1 MFYSHQL
8 LARKAPL
15 GQIWM
20 AATLHAKINRK
31 KLNKLN
37 IIRICE
43 EILNPSVPMA
53 LRLSGILMGGVV
65 IVYERKVKL
74 LYDDVT
80 RLLVEINEAWKV
92 KVAPDPTVLPK
103 GKSQARKEAVTLP
116 ENQETDMGEIEQSL
130 NYSNAATTTMG
141 FQETAYFTMRLDNVD
156 EPYVNHD
163 TGEGD
168 ASHHLHQADADNI
181 TLFERFDSYQVDTDA
196 YNRFERFDI
205 EGDEETQVN
214 FTSADHMDIPTTLIP
229 SPNEQDEAQRDMGV
243 DMLHAEENQDHHPEF
258 QVNQQS
264 SECKRARQDQQKERV
279 IKRKTKRQAAI
290 TVDYEQ
296 TIIPGH
302 VYQSWLQNASDIVS
316 RRGRKRK
323 ARMGI
328 MSTSKISNLMELP
341 PTVLIDDNGNREIY
355 YPAPLLELWNK
366 STRPPHESPSERTSA
381 PLPPEPSISSLPD
394 RTFDDAHSGAGSQ
407 SLGTSIEKLRTNVV
421 NDGLSMDILL
431 EELKANLGNNGV
443 RMTEANMATPRNSGD
458 GVGSIPGSGSGH
470 GIPPHY
476 FEVNLGRSN
485 KKGPHSSSRHSG
497 GSLETVAEEDPWQF
511 ADPNFELSRLSE
523 NGPTPDQELLVET
536 GPTQTQHLIVGQPVD
551 KIADSIRMQMKSHFE
566 TPGAPQVE
574 SLNNLAAGMNTKAA
588 ALLFYQT
595 CVLASR
601 DFLRVEQKMPY
612 GDILISKGAKMH

>member
-1 MFYSHQL
+1 
-8 LARKAPL
+8 
-15 GQIWM
+15 M
-20 AATLHAKINRK
+20 AATMHAKINRK

-116 ENQETDMGEIEQSL
+116 ENQETDVGEIEQSL
-130 NYSNAATTTMG
+130 NYSSAATTTMG
-141 FQETAYFTMRLDNVD
+141 FQQTAYFTMRLDNVD
-156 EPYVNHD
+156 EPFVNND
-163 TGEGD
+163 TREGD

-181 TLFERFDSYQVDTDA
+181 TLFERFDSYQADADA

-229 SPNEQDEAQRDMGV
+229 SPHEQDEAQR
-243 DMLHAEENQDHHPEF
+243 AEENQDHHPEF

-264 SECKRARQDQQKERV
+264 NECKGARQDQQKQRP
-279 IKRKTKRQAAI
+279 IKRKTRRQATT

-328 MSTSKISNLMELP
+328 MSTKKISNLMELP

-355 YPAPLLELWNK
+355 YPAPLLELWTK
-366 STRPPHESPSERTSA
+366 STQPPHDSPSEERTSA
-381 PLPPEPSISSLPD
+381 QLPPEPSKSSPPD
-394 RTFDDAHSGAGSQ
+394 RVNYQDPAGYTFDDVHSGVGSQ
-407 SLGTSIEKLRTNVV
+407 SLGTSMEKMRTNVV
-421 NDGLSMDILL
+421 NDELSMDILM
-431 EELKANLGNNGV
+431 EELKASLRNNGV

-458 GVGSIPGSGSGH
+458 GVGSIPSSGSGH

-476 FEVNLGRSN
+476 LEVNLGRSS
-485 KKGPHSSSRHSG
+485 KKGRHSSSRHSG
-497 GSLETVAEEDPWQF
+497 SSLETVVEEDPWRF

-536 GPTQTQHLIVGQPVD
+536 EPTQTQHHVVGQPVD
-551 KIADSIRMQMKSHFE
+551 KIADSIRMQMKTHFE

-601 DFLRVEQKMPY
+601 DFLKVEQKVPY

>member
-116 ENQETDMGEIEQSL
+116 ENQETDMGENEQSL
-130 NYSNAATTTMG
+130 NYSNAATTTIVMG
-141 FQETAYFTMRLDNVD
+141 FASDALCMLQNPYDCGCIAISIYYSNIMSLSGLTMWMNRMLTMILGR
-156 EPYVNHD
+156 EMHP
-163 TGEGD
+163 
-168 ASHHLHQADADNI
+168 I
-181 TLFERFDSYQVDTDA
+181 TCIKVDTDA

-214 FTSADHMDIPTTLIP
+214 FTSADHMDIPTTPIP

-243 DMLHAEENQDHHPEF
+243 DMLYAEENQDHHPQF
-258 QVNQQS
+258 QVNQQP
-264 SECKRARQDQQKERV
+264 SECKRARQDQQKQRL
-279 IKRKTKRQAAI
+279 IKRKTKRQATI

-302 VYQSWLQNASDIVS
+302 EYQSWLHNVSDIVS

-366 STRPPHESPSERTSA
+366 STRPPHESPSEERTSA

-394 RTFDDAHSGAGSQ
+394 TTFDDAHSGAGSQ

-497 GSLETVAEEDPWQF
+497 GCLRMAQRLIKNCWLKLDLHK
-511 ADPNFELSRLSE
+511 PN
-523 NGPTPDQELLVET
+523 
-536 GPTQTQHLIVGQPVD
+536 I
-551 KIADSIRMQMKSHFE
+551 
-566 TPGAPQVE
+566 
-574 SLNNLAAGMNTKAA
+574 
-588 ALLFYQT
+588 
-595 CVLASR
+595 
-601 DFLRVEQKMPY
+601 
-612 GDILISKGAKMH
+612 

>member
-1 MFYSHQL
+1 
-8 LARKAPL
+8 
-15 GQIWM
+15 M

-53 LRLSGILMGGVV
+53 LRLSGILM
-65 IVYERKVKL
+65 
-74 LYDDVT
+74 DDVT

-205 EGDEETQVN
+205 EGDEETQIIWISQLLSYPPQMN
-214 FTSADHMDIPTTLIP
+214 RT
-229 SPNEQDEAQRDMGV
+229 EAQR
-243 DMLHAEENQDHHPEF
+243 AEENQDHHPEF

-264 SECKRARQDQQKERV
+264 SECKRARQDQQKQRL

-366 STRPPHESPSERTSA
+366 STRPPHESPSGLLHHFHQNHRYRRYQDRCR
-381 PLPPEPSISSLPD
+381 PLMML
-394 RTFDDAHSGAGSQ
+394 HSGAGSQ

-431 EELKANLGNNGV
+431 EELKANLGNNGA
-443 RMTEANMATPRNSGD
+443 RMTEANMVTPRSSD

>member
-1 MFYSHQL
+1 
-8 LARKAPL
+8 
-15 GQIWM
+15 
-20 AATLHAKINRK
+20 
-31 KLNKLN
+31 
-37 IIRICE
+37 
-43 EILNPSVPMA
+43 
-53 LRLSGILMGGVV
+53 
-65 IVYERKVKL
+65 
-74 LYDDVT
+74 
-80 RLLVEINEAWKV
+80 
-92 KVAPDPTVLPK
+92 
-103 GKSQARKEAVTLP
+103 
-116 ENQETDMGEIEQSL
+116 
-130 NYSNAATTTMG
+130 MG
-141 FQETAYFTMRLDNVD
+141 FQQTAYFTMRLDNVD
-156 EPYVNHD
+156 EPFVNND
-163 TGEGD
+163 TSEGD

-181 TLFERFDSYQVDTDA
+181 TLFERFDSYQADADA

-229 SPNEQDEAQRDMGV
+229 SPHKQDEAQR
-243 DMLHAEENQDHHPEF
+243 AEENQDHHPEF

-264 SECKRARQDQQKERV
+264 NECKGARQDQQKRRP
-279 IKRKTKRQAAI
+279 IKRKTRRQATT

-302 VYQSWLQNASDIVS
+302 VYQSWIQNASDIVS

-328 MSTSKISNLMELP
+328 MSTTKISNLMELP

-355 YPAPLLELWNK
+355 YPAPLLELWTK
-366 STRPPHESPSERTSA
+366 STQPPHDSPSERTSA
-381 PLPPEPSISSLPD
+381 PLPPEPSKSSPQD
-394 RTFDDAHSGAGSQ
+394 RVNYQDTVGYTFDDVHSGVGSQ

-421 NDGLSMDILL
+421 NDELSMDILM

-458 GVGSIPGSGSGH
+458 GVGSIPSSGSGH

-476 FEVNLGRSN
+476 LEVNLGRSS
-485 KKGPHSSSRHSG
+485 KKGRHSSSRHSG
-497 GSLETVAEEDPWQF
+497 SSLETVAEEDPWRF

-536 GPTQTQHLIVGQPVD
+536 EPTQTQHLFVGQPVD
-551 KIADSIRMQMKSHFE
+551 KIADSIRMQMKTHFE

-574 SLNNLAAGMNTKAA
+574 SLNNLSAGMNTKAA

-601 DFLRVEQKMPY
+601 DFLRVEQKVPY

>member
-1 MFYSHQL
+1 
-8 LARKAPL
+8 
-15 GQIWM
+15 M
-20 AATLHAKINRK
+20 AATMHAKINRK

-116 ENQETDMGEIEQSL
+116 ENQETDVGEIEQSL

-141 FQETAYFTMRLDNVD
+141 FQQTAYFTMRLDNVD
-156 EPYVNHD
+156 EPFVNND
-163 TGEGD
+163 TREGD
-168 ASHHLHQADADNI
+168 ASHHLHQDAFSADADNI
-181 TLFERFDSYQVDTDA
+181 TLFERFDSYQADADA

-229 SPNEQDEAQRDMGV
+229 SPHKQDEAQRG
-243 DMLHAEENQDHHPEF
+243 LPAAEENQDHHPEF
-258 QVNQQS
+258 QVNQQFN
-264 SECKRARQDQQKERV
+264 ECKGARQDQQKRRP
-279 IKRKTKRQAAI
+279 IKRKTRRQATT

-302 VYQSWLQNASDIVS
+302 VYQSWIQNASDIVS

-328 MSTSKISNLMELP
+328 MSTTKISNLMELP

-366 STRPPHESPSERTSA
+366 STQPPHDSPSEERTSA
-381 PLPPEPSISSLPD
+381 PPPPEPSKSSPQGVNYQD
-394 RTFDDAHSGAGSQ
+394 TVGYTFDDVHSGVGSQ

-421 NDGLSMDILL
+421 NDGLSMDILM

-458 GVGSIPGSGSGH
+458 GVGSIPSSGSGH

-476 FEVNLGRSN
+476 LEVNLGRSS
-485 KKGPHSSSRHSG
+485 KKGHHSSSRHSG
-497 GSLETVAEEDPWQF
+497 SSLETVVEEDPWRF

-536 GPTQTQHLIVGQPVD
+536 EPTQTQHLFVGQPVD
-551 KIADSIRMQMKSHFE
+551 KIADSIRMQMKTHFE

-574 SLNNLAAGMNTKAA
+574 SLNNLSAGMNTKAA

-601 DFLRVEQKMPY
+601 DFLRVEQKVPY

>member
-1 MFYSHQL
+1 M
-8 LARKAPL
+8 
-15 GQIWM
+15 
-20 AATLHAKINRK
+20 
-31 KLNKLN
+31 
-37 IIRICE
+37 
-43 EILNPSVPMA
+43 
-53 LRLSGILMGGVV
+53 
-65 IVYERKVKL
+65 
-74 LYDDVT
+74 
-80 RLLVEINEAWKV
+80 
-92 KVAPDPTVLPK
+92 
-103 GKSQARKEAVTLP
+103 
-116 ENQETDMGEIEQSL
+116 
-130 NYSNAATTTMG
+130 
-141 FQETAYFTMRLDNVD
+141 
-156 EPYVNHD
+156 
-163 TGEGD
+163 
-168 ASHHLHQADADNI
+168 
-181 TLFERFDSYQVDTDA
+181 
-196 YNRFERFDI
+196 
-205 EGDEETQVN
+205 
-214 FTSADHMDIPTTLIP
+214 
-229 SPNEQDEAQRDMGV
+229 
-243 DMLHAEENQDHHPEF
+243 
-258 QVNQQS
+258 
-264 SECKRARQDQQKERV
+264 
-279 IKRKTKRQAAI
+279 
-290 TVDYEQ
+290 
-296 TIIPGH
+296 
-302 VYQSWLQNASDIVS
+302 
-316 RRGRKRK
+316 K

-366 STRPPHESPSERTSA
+366 STRPPHESPSESTAA

-476 FEVNLGRSN
+476 FEVNLGTVSGTHINLARVMNDCVGTSN

-523 NGPTPDQELLVET
+523 NGPTPDQELLAET

-601 DFLRVEQKMPY
+601 PHLYHSFIFSASSYCFIGKQEFTFL
-612 GDILISKGAKMH
+612 

>member
-20 AATLHAKINRK
+20 AATMHAKINRK

-80 RLLVEINEAWKV
+80 RLLV
-92 KVAPDPTVLPK
+92 APDPTVLPK

-116 ENQETDMGEIEQSL
+116 ENQETDVGEIEQSL

-141 FQETAYFTMRLDNVD
+141 FQQTAYFTMRLDNVD
-156 EPYVNHD
+156 EP
-163 TGEGD
+163 EGD

-181 TLFERFDSYQVDTDA
+181 TLFERFDSYQADADA

-205 EGDEETQVN
+205 EGDEETQIIW
-214 FTSADHMDIPTTLIP
+214 DIPTTLIP
-229 SPNEQDEAQRDMGV
+229 SPHKQDEAQR
-243 DMLHAEENQDHHPEF
+243 AEENQDHHPEF
-258 QVNQQS
+258 QVNQQFN
-264 SECKRARQDQQKERV
+264 ECKGARQDQQKRRP
-279 IKRKTKRQAAI
+279 IKRKTRRQATT

-302 VYQSWLQNASDIVS
+302 VYQSWIQNASDIVS

-323 ARMGI
+323 ACMGI
-328 MSTSKISNLMELP
+328 MSTTKISNLMELP

-366 STRPPHESPSERTSA
+366 STQPPHDSPSERTSA
-381 PLPPEPSISSLPD
+381 PPPPEPSKSSPQGVNYQD
-394 RTFDDAHSGAGSQ
+394 TVGYTFDDVHSGVGSQ

-421 NDGLSMDILL
+421 NDGLSMDILM

-458 GVGSIPGSGSGH
+458 GVGSIPSSGSGH

-476 FEVNLGRSN
+476 LEVNLGR
-485 KKGPHSSSRHSG
+485 KKGRHSSSRHSG
-497 GSLETVAEEDPWQF
+497 SSLETVVKRILGGL

-536 GPTQTQHLIVGQPVD
+536 EPTQTQHLFVGQPVD
-551 KIADSIRMQMKSHFE
+551 KIADSIRMSPSSRIPEQPVCWDEHKSSSS
-566 TPGAPQVE
+566 AVL
-574 SLNNLAAGMNTKAA
+574 SNLRQEFT
-588 ALLFYQT
+588 
-595 CVLASR
+595 
-601 DFLRVEQKMPY
+601 FLGEIRQ
-612 GDILISKGAKMH
+612 L

>member
-1 MFYSHQL
+1 MTGS
-8 LARKAPL
+8 
-15 GQIWM
+15 
-20 AATLHAKINRK
+20 
-31 KLNKLN
+31 
-37 IIRICE
+37 E

-116 ENQETDMGEIEQSL
+116 ENQETDVGEIEQSL
-130 NYSNAATTTMG
+130 NYSNAATTTLG

-181 TLFERFDSYQVDTDA
+181 TLFERFDSFKADADA

-214 FTSADHMDIPTTLIP
+214 FTSADHMDIPTTLKP
-229 SPNEQDEAQRDMGV
+229 SPNEQDEAQR
-243 DMLHAEENQDHHPEF
+243 AEENQDHHPEF

-264 SECKRARQDQQKERV
+264 SECKGARQDQQKQRL
-279 IKRKTKRQAAI
+279 IKRKTKRQATI

-328 MSTSKISNLMELP
+328 MSTAKKSNLMELP

-366 STRPPHESPSERTSA
+366 STRPPHKSPSEERTSA

-394 RTFDDAHSGAGSQ
+394 RVNYQDPLGYTFDDVHSGAGSQ

-421 NDGLSMDILL
+421 NDGLSMDILM
-431 EELKANLGNNGV
+431 EELNLGNIGV

-470 GIPPHY
+470 GIPQHY

-497 GSLETVAEEDPWQF
+497 GSLETVVEEDPWQF

-536 GPTQTQHLIVGQPVD
+536 GPTQTQHLTVGQPVD
-551 KIADSIRMQMKSHFE
+551 KIADSIRMQMKTHFE

-595 CVLASR
+595 CVLSSR
-601 DFLRVEQKMPY
+601 DFLRVEQKVPY

>member
-1 MFYSHQL
+1 
-8 LARKAPL
+8 
-15 GQIWM
+15 M
-20 AATLHAKINRK
+20 AATMHAKINRK

-116 ENQETDMGEIEQSL
+116 ENQETDVGEIEQSL

-141 FQETAYFTMRLDNVD
+141 FQQTAYFTMRLDNVD
-156 EPYVNHD
+156 EPFVNND
-163 TGEGD
+163 TREGD

-181 TLFERFDSYQVDTDA
+181 TLFERFDSYQADADA

-229 SPNEQDEAQRDMGV
+229 SPHKQDEAQR
-243 DMLHAEENQDHHPEF
+243 AEENQDHHPEF
-258 QVNQQS
+258 QVNQQFN
-264 SECKRARQDQQKERV
+264 ECKGARQDQQKRRP
-279 IKRKTKRQAAI
+279 IKRKTRRQATT

-302 VYQSWLQNASDIVS
+302 VYQSWIQNASDIVS

-328 MSTSKISNLMELP
+328 MSTTKISNLMELP

-366 STRPPHESPSERTSA
+366 STQPPHDSPSERTSA
-381 PLPPEPSISSLPD
+381 PPPPEPSKSSPQGVNYQD
-394 RTFDDAHSGAGSQ
+394 TVGYTFDDVHSGVGSQ

-421 NDGLSMDILL
+421 NDGLSMDILM

-458 GVGSIPGSGSGH
+458 GVGSIPSSGSGH

-476 FEVNLGRSN
+476 LEVNLGRSS
-485 KKGPHSSSRHSG
+485 KKGRHSSSRHSG
-497 GSLETVAEEDPWQF
+497 SSLETVVEEDPWRF

-536 GPTQTQHLIVGQPVD
+536 EPTQTQHLFVGQPVD
-551 KIADSIRMQMKSHFE
+551 KIADSIRMSPSSRIPEQPVCWDEHKSSSS
-566 TPGAPQVE
+566 AVL
-574 SLNNLAAGMNTKAA
+574 SNLR
-588 ALLFYQT
+588 FF
-595 CVLASR
+595 ASR
-601 DFLRVEQKMPY
+601 DFLRVEQKLTVLLESRSSHCCE
-612 GDILISKGAKMH
+612 IRQR

>member
-1 MFYSHQL
+1 
-8 LARKAPL
+8 
-15 GQIWM
+15 
-20 AATLHAKINRK
+20 
-31 KLNKLN
+31 
-37 IIRICE
+37 
-43 EILNPSVPMA
+43 MA

-229 SPNEQDEAQRDMGV
+229 SPNEQGEAQR
-243 DMLHAEENQDHHPEF
+243 AEENQDHHPEF

-264 SECKRARQDQQKERV
+264 SECKRARQDQQKQRV

-381 PLPPEPSISSLPD
+381 PLPPEPSMSSLPD
-394 RTFDDAHSGAGSQ
+394 RTFDDVHSGAGSQ
-407 SLGTSIEKLRTNVV
+407 SLGTSIEKLRTNVP
-421 NDGLSMDILL
+421 
-431 EELKANLGNNGV
+431 
-443 RMTEANMATPRNSGD
+443 NMATPRNSAD

-497 GSLETVAEEDPWQF
+497 GCL
-511 ADPNFELSRLSE
+511 R

-551 KIADSIRMQMKSHFE
+551 KIADSIRMSPSSGVPEQPGCWNEHKSSSSAVLSNLRSCFTPASISFIHFF
-566 TPGAPQVE
+566 GIF
-574 SLNNLAAGMNTKAA
+574 
-588 ALLFYQT
+588 LLFYWKAG
-595 CVLASR
+595 VHIPVRFANWLLRFFLA
-601 DFLRVEQKMPY
+601 L
-612 GDILISKGAKMH
+612 